1 MIKCFFDQTFFSKER
16 LCYKKEGYKYI
27 MEMEKVR
34 VLLVDDST
42 YIRTVLGSILTEAG
56 FEVAG
61 EAADG
66 EEAIR
71 KYMNLKPN
79 LVLMDVIMA
88 PMNGVDAAKAILDK
102 DPEAKILMVTVLENK
117 DILLD
122 LIKIG
127 VKGYI
132 MKPFSTTEIAE
143 KIKEIMGNNKW

>member
-1 MIKCFFDQTFFSKER
+1 
-16 LCYKKEGYKYI
+16 

-71 KYMNLKPN
+71 KYMNLKPD
-79 LVLMDVIMA
+79 LVLMDVIME
-88 PMNGVDAAKAILDK
+88 PMNGVDATKAILDK

-117 DILLD
+117 DILLN
-122 LIKIG
+122 LMNIG
-127 VKGYI
+127 AKGYI
-132 MKPFSTTEIAE
+132 MKPFSTNEIAE

>member
-1 MIKCFFDQTFFSKER
+1 
-16 LCYKKEGYKYI
+16 
-27 MEMEKVR
+27 MEMKMEKVR

-71 KYMNLKPN
+71 KYMNLKPD
-79 LVLMDVIMA
+79 LVLMDVIME
-88 PMNGVDAAKAILDK
+88 PMNGMEATKAILDK
-102 DPEAKILMVTVLENK
+102 DPEAKILMVTVLEDK

-122 LIKIG
+122 LMKIG
-127 VKGYI
+127 AKGYI
-132 MKPFSTTEIAE
+132 TKPFSKEAIAE
-143 KIKEIMGNNKW
+143 KIKEIMGNKKW